1 MKTEI
6 EMLYGINLIKEVI
19 ANRPN
24 DVISFHVTSSRNGKR
39 LNELIQ
45 IAESK
50 NITIR
55 TEKDDFFKNYDVDLK
70 AKVCIKCK
78 IKHEEKEAFLIDLIK
93 KDNLLLL
100 VLDHLTD
107 PHNVGACLRS
117 AAAAGVDAV
126 IAPKNRSC
134 HLTPTVRRV
143 SSGYSELIPFI
154 VVTNL
159 SRTLKYL
166 FESGIDIIGSDLSS
180 NHAYSEVEYSNKTA
194 FIVGSEDKGMKRLTK
209 ENCSQLI
216 KIPMERNVDSLNASV
231 SAGIILFEFLRQKSA
246 K

>member
-24 DVISFHVTSSRNGKR
+24 DVISFHITSSRNGKR

-45 IAESK
+45 IAESE

-93 KDNLLLL
+93 KDNLLHQQKTKHKHHFYVSDYTTNFQKKTKLFF
-100 VLDHLTD
+100 
-107 PHNVGACLRS
+107 
-117 AAAAGVDAV
+117 
-126 IAPKNRSC
+126 PKS
-134 HLTPTVRRV
+134 
-143 SSGYSELIPFI
+143 
-154 VVTNL
+154 
-159 SRTLKYL
+159 
-166 FESGIDIIGSDLSS
+166 
-180 NHAYSEVEYSNKTA
+180 
-194 FIVGSEDKGMKRLTK
+194 
-209 ENCSQLI
+209 
-216 KIPMERNVDSLNASV
+216 
-231 SAGIILFEFLRQKSA
+231 IILEQENIFS
-246 K
+246 